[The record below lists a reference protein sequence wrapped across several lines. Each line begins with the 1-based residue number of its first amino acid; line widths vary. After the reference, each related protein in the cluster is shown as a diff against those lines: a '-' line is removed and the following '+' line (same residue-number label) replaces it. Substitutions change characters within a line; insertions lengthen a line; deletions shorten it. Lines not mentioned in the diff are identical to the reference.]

1 MIRALLAFVLG
12 LMASLLP
19 LQTAAYDILPFED
32 QAQEQRFHELTRELR
47 CLVCQN
53 ESLAESRAELAQ
65 DLRMEVLK
73 LMQQGLSD
81 AQIKTYLTDRYGDF
95 VLYDPPL
102 NKATWFLWFGPLLV
116 LLIGVGVVA
125 SIVRRR
131 SRGLDDTT
139 IGAPIEAGE
148 DW

>member
-1 MIRALLAFVLG
+1 MTRVLLVCVLG
-12 LMASLLP
+12 LLAALLP
-19 LQTAAYDILPFED
+19 QPAGAYDILPFEN

-65 DLRMEVLK
+65 DLRLEVLK

-116 LLIGVGVVA
+116 LLVGAGVVV

-131 SRGLDDTT
+131 SRGLDATV
-139 IGAPIEAGE
+139 GGPIDDGE
-148 DW
+148 GW

>member
-1 MIRALLAFVLG
+1 MTRLLLVCVLG
-12 LMASLLP
+12 LLASLLP
-19 LQTAAYDILPFED
+19 LPAGAHDILPFEN

-65 DLRMEVLK
+65 DLRLEVLK

-116 LLIGVGVVA
+116 LLVGAGVVV

-131 SRGLDDTT
+131 SRGLDTAV
-139 IGAPIEAGE
+139 GGPIDDGE